1 MKNYGPYGRSI
12 RLWLGDLQALR
23 DRRVQNAGCPIGYDG
38 FPRDLGATPGAL
50 FASGLCRAR
59 IWGTLT
65 NHAPHPKSF
74 PTMRSLIL
82 CLSFSLAIATQAL
95 AAPVFKIAMPQDLKA
110 GTVDGR
116 LMLLIT
122 PREGVEPRSLVEA
135 DQLLASPYLFGVN
148 VTQAKAGSTLTVDAS
163 AFGWP
168 AASLSAIK
176 AGDYTVQAVL
186 NRYETFHR
194 ADGVTVSLAPDQ
206 GEGQNWTIKP
216 GNLYSTPVR
225 LHLDPSANGEI
236 KIALDHEIS
245 PIPPK
250 ADTDFIKHIRIKSE
264 RLSAFWGRP
273 VYLRAHV
280 LLPYGFDTH
289 PNAHYPLMVFHGHF
303 PDDISGFRTTPPD
316 KDLKPDYSE
325 RFHLAGYNRI
335 QQEEAYRFY
344 QTWISKEFPRF
355 IVIEIDHANPYY
367 DDSYA
372 VNSANLGPYGD
383 AINYEL
389 IPEVEKRFRGLGQ
402 GWARFTYGGSTGGW
416 EALATQVFYP
426 KLYNG
431 AFAACPDPVDFRAYT
446 LINLYADKNAY
457 QLDGDTHAVERPAT
471 RNMYGETFSTQRD
484 NNLWEL
490 AQGDHGRSGGQ
501 YDIWQAVFSPR
512 GADGYP
518 VPIYDKLTGLI
529 DPKVADYWKENYD
542 LSHIISRDWARL
554 GPDLAGKIHIYVGT
568 ADTYFL
574 TDAVYY
580 AQERLEA
587 LKTPAYGGE
596 VDYGDR
602 AEHCWNGDHSLPNA
616 YSRLHYNTFYLP
628 KILQR
633 IADTAPPGA
642 DLTSWKY

>member
-1 MKNYGPYGRSI
+1 
-12 RLWLGDLQALR
+12 
-23 DRRVQNAGCPIGYDG
+23 
-38 FPRDLGATPGAL
+38 
-50 FASGLCRAR
+50 
-59 IWGTLT
+59 
-65 NHAPHPKSF
+65 
-74 PTMRSLIL
+74 MRSLIL
-82 CLSFSLAIATQAL
+82 CLSFSLAIVTQAL
-95 AAPVFKIAMPQDLKA
+95 AAPVFKIALPQDLKA

-148 VTQAKAGSTLTVDAS
+148 VTQAKAGSALTVDAS

-176 AGDYTVQAVL
+176 AGDYTVQAVF

-236 KIALDHEIS
+236 KIALDHEIP
-245 PIPPK
+245 PITPK

-289 PNAHYPLMVFHGHF
+289 PKAHYPLMVFHGHF
-303 PDDISGFRTTPPD
+303 PDDISEFRTTPPD

-344 QTWISKEFPRF
+344 QTWISKDFPRF

-389 IPEVEKRFRGLGQ
+389 IPEVERRFRGLGQ

-518 VPIYDKLTGLI
+518 TPIFDKLTGAI
-529 DPKVADYWKENYD
+529 DPNVADYWKENYD

-628 KILQR
+628 KILKR

-642 DLTSWKY
+642 DLTSWRY